1 MPTLYWVMSMCLLK
15 NWIRPCPA
23 LGMPFELTQGIIM
36 HGKYELILVLVK
48 IQHFFDVLTI
58 ITMTISLTIFKQ
70 FHVIIK

>member
-1 MPTLYWVMSMCLLK
+1 MPTLYWAMSMCLLK

-23 LGMPFELTQGIIM
+23 LGMPFELTRGIIT
-36 HGKYELILVLVK
+36 HGKDELILVLVK
-48 IQHFFDVLTI
+48 LQHFFDVLTI

>member
-23 LGMPFELTQGIIM
+23 LGMPFELIRGIIT